1 MDADTTLAW
10 WQTAR
15 PFFIEHSP
23 NAVAQLDNDAQRLQ
37 RLLTRSDEIVVCV
50 LGHAAVGK
58 STLLNAVVAGSQT
71 ILPAG
76 GIGPL
81 TALATQ
87 VRYSAEPYFNVV
99 YENARRFQGFR
110 LALEAELRRQGR
122 SLAIEGMQDQG
133 PAIEPNPLAAL
144 ETDLTPQL
152 VPEPGGIPEAP
163 DAIASDDERRAAGE
177 RQTRID
183 EVAKL
188 VRQIVKGDQFASA
201 DLAELVVG
209 LRLVLG
215 LPSPGLPPLAA
226 ADLERVQRAAAAL
239 RSGRDGAPIRFTS
252 AELGRD
258 FAKVL
263 REHATGALT
272 PLIQTIEVGWPSDVL
287 ADGLVLVDLPGVGIA
302 DDSYRTETTRYIR
315 QRARAVILVVD
326 RAGPTDAS
334 VELIR
339 DTGYWDRLL
348 LSSSDPESDACALL
362 LAVSKLDDV
371 AREEYRQTEHLDSG
385 ERPKL
390 REVFARLRAEAETR
404 MRAQAASCF
413 SRLSQ
418 AQTEDEAV
426 RTARV
431 EAGDVLLGS
440 LGVFP
445 VSATQYRELIAQDD
459 EVRPFVREADETGLP
474 ALQAHLKELAR
485 RDRADLVRQ
494 REEVAA
500 RLVRTAS
507 ATLDQTRVQW
517 SENLRAVEEAVRLR
531 EALDRFLEP
540 KRLEFATRQGA
551 FREFLDNT
559 ATIRIEELVARAQSA
574 AQEEVARYLLSLSA
588 LHWATLRAT
597 VTRGGTFVSS
607 AGRRVDLAADVAQR
621 FQEPM
626 AAVWGQTLLK
636 DVRTRTQQHGR
647 ALEEIVAEI
656 CAWADAHAD
665 TQVQQAV
672 LHAQQALIRD
682 RVRQLGQVGREAV
695 DELKDAIKRELVE
708 QIAPPIRHACEEFV
722 RRGNAYGPG
731 VRHRIL
737 TLIQELANLS
747 VRSAAKPAAR
757 LLKGR
762 FSDVRGDVLTALAA
776 WGDPIQQAAD
786 AVAEREEMRQRRSDA
801 QRRARVL
808 EELDALR
815 LTVPPA
821 A

>member
-1 MDADTTLAW
+1 MEATEFLTW
-10 WQTAR
+10 WQTSR
-15 PFFIEHSP
+15 PFFLEHTAIAAS
-23 NAVAQLDNDAQRLQ
+23 QLDDDAERLK
-37 RLLTRSDEIVVCV
+37 RLLNRSEEVVVCA
-50 LGHAAVGK
+50 LGQAAVGK
-58 STLLNAVVAGSQT
+58 STLLNAIVAGART
-71 ILPAG
+71 LLPAG

-87 VRYSAEPYFNVV
+87 VRYSAEPYFTVV
-99 YENARRFQGFR
+99 YQHPRRLQGFR
-110 LALEAELRRQGR
+110 LALEAELGRQGR
-122 SLAIEGMQDQG
+122 ASAIAIPADPAGDQDS
-133 PAIEPNPLAAL
+133 NPLGILETDPALRDPPDSAGVVAAL
-144 ETDLTPQL
+144 ESAAD
-152 VPEPGGIPEAP
+152 
-163 DAIASDDERRAAGE
+163 DDERRVVGE
-177 RQTRID
+177 RQRRID

-188 VRQIVKGDQFASA
+188 ACQIVKGDQFASA

-209 LRLVLG
+209 LRVVLG
-215 LPSPGLPPLAA
+215 LPSPGLPPLKAE
-226 ADLERVQRAAAAL
+226 DLERVQRAAAAL
-239 RSGRDGAPIRFTS
+239 RSGRDGAPARFTS
-252 AELGRD
+252 AELGKV
-258 FAKVL
+258 FSSVL
-263 REHATGALT
+263 REHATGALA

-287 ADGLVLVDLPGVGIA
+287 EDGLVLVDLPGVGIA
-302 DDSYRTETTRYIR
+302 DDRYRTETAHYIR

-334 VELIR
+334 VDLIR

-348 LSSSDPESDACALL
+348 LSSSDPDSDACALL

-371 AREEYRQTEHLDSG
+371 AREEYRQTEHLAPE

-404 MRAQAASCF
+404 MRAQTASCF

-418 AQTEDEAV
+418 AETEDDAV
-426 RTARV
+426 RTARA
-431 EAGDVLLGS
+431 EAGDVLLES

-445 VSATQYRELIAQDD
+445 VSATQYRELMAEDD
-459 EVRPFVREADETGLP
+459 EIRPFVREPAETGLP
-474 ALQAHLKELAR
+474 ALRDHLKDLAR
-485 RDRADLVRQ
+485 RNRADLA
-494 REEVAA
+494 RERDEVTG
-500 RLVRTAS
+500 RMVRTAS
-507 ATLDQTRVQW
+507 ATLDQTRAQW
-517 SENLRAVEEAVRLR
+517 SDNLRAAEEAARLR

-540 KRLEFATRQGA
+540 KHLEFATRQGA

-559 ATIRIEELVARAQSA
+559 ATVRIDELVARAQSA
-574 AQEEVARYLLSLSA
+574 AQEEVGRYLLSLHT

-636 DVRTRTQQHGR
+636 DVRARTQQHGR
-647 ALEEIVAEI
+647 ALEAIVAEV

-665 TQVQQAV
+665 AKVQHEV
-672 LHAQQALIRD
+672 LRAQQALIRD

-695 DELKDAIKRELVE
+695 DELKDAIKRELIE
-708 QIAPPIRHACEEFV
+708 QIAAPIRLACEDFV

-731 VRHRIL
+731 VRGRIL
-737 TLIQELANLS
+737 AMIQELAGQS
-747 VRSAAKPAAR
+747 VRSAAKPAAK

-762 FSDVRGDVLTALAA
+762 FTDVRGDVLTALAA

-801 QRRARVL
+801 QKRTRVL

-815 LTVPPA
+815 RTLPPA